1 MKDFV
6 LVKGIIVTQRQL
18 SAGTHL
24 FPQTTFLP
32 KC

>member
-6 LVKGIIVTQRQL
+6 LVKGIIVTPRQL

-24 FPQTTFLP
+24 LP
-32 KC
+32 VQVLIM